1 MKLILKFLKP
11 YRALTVFVII
21 AVSLDVAGGLLI
33 PTITADIINYG
44 VGGGNF
50 EYIIRQG
57 LLMALVSLLTGIS
70 ALVGSSLS
78 ASLSA
83 KLGRDIRNAVYD
95 RSLIFSASDMEDI
108 GGGLH
113 DNKDAQRYKHNPAVF
128 GHGHTDDFAGS
139 GGLYFRRLYGF
150 QNRQGHGMAS
160 YGCYGAYNMYGVFC
174 HKKGGA
180 AV

>member
-1 MKLILKFLKP
+1 MSSCPKGSAICLKRNLNRHFRRNNYEADIEIFKA

-78 ASLSA
+78 ASLS
-83 KLGRDIRNAVYD
+83 
-95 RSLIFSASDMEDI
+95 RSWDGIYETPCM
-108 GGGLH
+108 
-113 DNKDAQRYKHNPAVF
+113 
-128 GHGHTDDFAGS
+128 TD
-139 GGLYFRRLYGF
+139 L
-150 QNRQGHGMAS
+150 
-160 YGCYGAYNMYGVFC
+160 
-174 HKKGGA
+174 
-180 AV
+180 